1 MLKKPS
7 PTFHY
12 NRPVSQEEQKRVVIN
27 LYESGI
33 AEEFIA
39 LQLDIEILSV
49 ISILKEYIIFTKEIP
64 NNKQTNYTIILTNSS
79 LLWSNDRLT
88 ILKQNIQFLKYTFLS

>member
-1 MLKKPS
+1 MLKPA
-7 PTFHY
+7 TFHY

-39 LQLDIEILSV
+39 LQLDLEIPT
-49 ISILKEYIIFTKEIP
+49 IIGILKEHNIYRG
-64 NNKQTNYTIILTNSS
+64 NS
-79 LLWSNDRLT
+79 
-88 ILKQNIQFLKYTFLS
+88 

>member
-1 MLKKPS
+1 MLKPS
-7 PTFHY
+7 TFHY

-39 LQLDIEILSV
+39 LQLDLEIPTV
-49 ISILKEYIIFTKEIP
+49 IGILKEHNIYRG
-64 NNKQTNYTIILTNSS
+64 NSE
-79 LLWSNDRLT
+79 
-88 ILKQNIQFLKYTFLS
+88 

>member
-1 MLKKPS
+1 MLKPA
-7 PTFHY
+7 TFHY

-39 LQLDIEILSV
+39 LQLDLEIPAV
-49 ISILKEYIIFTKEIP
+49 NSILKEHNIYKEIL
-64 NNKQTNYTIILTNSS
+64 NKA
-79 LLWSNDRLT
+79 
-88 ILKQNIQFLKYTFLS
+88 